1 LPEIKLTPIELR
13 YISLL
18 QDLTGVTVKDCI
30 IDDENNRVIFIV
42 SRGQAGIAIGR
53 KGSNIVRLKKIL
65 GKDVEIVEEG
75 ASLEELA
82 ANSVAPARVRDVK
95 VSELAGKKTVYINVF
110 PEDKG
115 IAIGKNGKN
124 AQRAKLILK
133 RYYDI
138 DNVVIV

>member
-1 LPEIKLTPIELR
+1 MPEIKLTPTELR

-18 QDLTGVTVKDCI
+18 QDLTGVVVKDCI
-30 IDDENNRVIFIV
+30 IDEEANRIIFIV
-42 SRGQAGIAIGR
+42 ARGQAGMAIGR
-53 KGSNIVRLKKIL
+53 RGSNIIKLRKII
-65 GKDVEIVEEG
+65 GKDIEIIEEG
-75 ASLEELA
+75 MTLEELA
-82 ANSVAPARVRDVK
+82 SNSVVPARVRDVK
-95 VSELAGKKTVYINVF
+95 LTELAGKKTVYINVY

-138 DNVVIV
+138 DNVIII